1 MECFEERL
9 SQFALRIEKNKFE
22 AYKIKSVSFLERES
36 SLLDKNVL
44 DIESCN

>member
-1 MECFEERL
+1 MCTNKVPEEGVV
-9 SQFALRIEKNKFE
+9 LRIEKNKFE

-44 DIESCN
+44 DIESES